1 MHHVPVRTR
10 RLRALCGALICLLLS
25 LASPARASVNA
36 TIISANKYLVIIG
49 ASYAEEWHTPPL
61 PGYRVINKGICG
73 QETSD
78 VRARFESD
86 VIALKPD
93 AVLIWGHNNDVLRS
107 SPENMAAT
115 TRRVQENY
123 QAMIEQAR
131 AAGITPILVTEL
143 TLPIP
148 DTIKEKLL
156 SLIGGALGKSDYRVQ
171 KNTEIKAL
179 NNWLRDYARAQN
191 IKLLDLETALDSSN
205 GTRKPEYARQDH
217 SHITPAGYD
226 AITRYVVSQLT

>member
-1 MHHVPVRTR
+1 MHHVPVRTHR
-10 RLRALCGALICLLLS
+10 FRALCGGLICLLLS
-25 LASPARASVNA
+25 LASPARASVHA
-36 TIISANKYLVIIG
+36 TLTAPNKYLVIIG

-115 TRRVQENY
+115 KQLAEENY

-131 AAGITPILVTEL
+131 AAAITPILVTEP

-156 SLIGGALGKSDYRVQ
+156 SLIGTVLGKTDYRVQ

-179 NNWLRDYARAQN
+179 NSWLRDYARAQN

-205 GTRKPEYARQDH
+205 GTRKPEYAREDR

-226 AITRYVVSQLT
+226 AITRYVISQLT